1 MSMFKAFTIA
11 APACLVA
18 AGLATA
24 ALAQPARLSDAQ
36 YIAAA
41 KCQALMATPALGR
54 QDTRGIDAY
63 MRAQGAGRS
72 DLAQVL
78 ADEARDRAAQ
88 SARHAGGFAKAELVN
103 ERDGACRALGGGGMI
118 AAAAPAGGTK
128 SN

>member
-78 ADEARDRAAQ
+78 ADEARDRAEQ
-88 SARHAGGFAKAELVN
+88 SARHAGGFAKAELVA
-103 ERDGACRALGGGGMI
+103 ERDGACRALGGGGMM

-128 SN
+128 AN